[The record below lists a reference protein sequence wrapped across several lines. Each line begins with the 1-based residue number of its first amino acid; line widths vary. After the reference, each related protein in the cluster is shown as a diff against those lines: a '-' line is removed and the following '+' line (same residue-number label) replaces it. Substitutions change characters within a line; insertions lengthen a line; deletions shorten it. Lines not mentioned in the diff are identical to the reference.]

1 LKKTLLRFRRVIPRR
16 RISIRRNRIITDE
29 ECLPILSNPLDP
41 GAKAYLSAIRAA
53 AIYVSIDKAIPTSV
67 GATLDLEKALRH
79 IQKSISPSVRFGWIA
94 WASSFPAAA
103 AIAQTPEILTQRQD
117 DGAKVAVPLAEVV
130 RRIETIAKSAGTKL
144 SPHDRVLERAQ
155 IYARHLEQTLA
166 ELQQSGRLAEFNQA
180 YKAHRLELVRSGKAA
195 PPYWAVLEDLRA
207 VIVRSLIANACS
219 SVMTLVEIRKAFPWF
234 TRSNLTSLK
243 N

>member
-1 LKKTLLRFRRVIPRR
+1 M
-16 RISIRRNRIITDE
+16 SIRRNRIITDE

-41 GAKAYLSAIRAA
+41 GAKAYLSAIRAV
-53 AIYVSIDKAIPTSV
+53 AIYVSIDYGKPTSV

-103 AIAQTPEILTQRQD
+103 AIAQTPDILTQRQD
-117 DGAKVAVPLAEVV
+117 DGVKVAAPLRGGRKAYRDDCRNPPARNYRRTIVFSNARKSTRAISSKRSRNYSRAERWRSSTKPI
-130 RRIETIAKSAGTKL
+130 RRIGSSSSGAGKRL
-144 SPHDRVLERAQ
+144 RQ
-155 IYARHLEQTLA
+155 I
-166 ELQQSGRLAEFNQA
+166 
-180 YKAHRLELVRSGKAA
+180 
-195 PPYWAVLEDLRA
+195 WAVLEDLRA

-219 SVMTLVEIRKAFPWF
+219 SVLALVEIRKAFPWF